1 MNCRFYP
8 FLQAHIAHFKGYA
21 LMPLFIIWSNTNT
34 ELLDLVA
41 HNSVK
46 DQTIRPGQK
55 AVFSQLVSC
64 ACSMLISAQCSLAL
78 KVVYVSHQSYKCFV
92 CWAMAVTV
100 DSKEETKA
108 NKILL
113 ERSLAP
119 AGVCFL
125 LLSFTLTKTPVL
137 ALRFAGELP
146 LATFVGEM

>member
-1 MNCRFYP
+1 MFCVLGDGR
-8 FLQAHIAHFKGYA
+8 L
-21 LMPLFIIWSNTNT
+21 PL
-34 ELLDLVA
+34 
-41 HNSVK
+41 
-46 DQTIRPGQK
+46 
-55 AVFSQLVSC
+55 AVHP
-64 ACSMLISAQCSLAL
+64 
-78 KVVYVSHQSYKCFV
+78 Y
-92 CWAMAVTV
+92 TV
-100 DSKEETKA
+100 DSKKETKA